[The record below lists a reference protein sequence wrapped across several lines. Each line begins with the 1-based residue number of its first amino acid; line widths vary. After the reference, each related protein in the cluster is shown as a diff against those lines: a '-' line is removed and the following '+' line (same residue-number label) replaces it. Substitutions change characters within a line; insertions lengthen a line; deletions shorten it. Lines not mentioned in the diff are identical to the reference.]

1 MLLLWFCNSQD
12 GKTYIYGGCV
22 TIMAHGKKYLFYQYL
37 QGLWQTTDT
46 MKTTSLVAQLV
57 KDCLQC
63 RRLWFDFWVGRI
75 PWRVDRLRTP
85 VFLGFPG
92 GSDGKES
99 AYNVGDLGSI
109 PGLGR
114 SPGGGHGKPFQY
126 SCLENP
132 HGQRSLTCYS
142 SWGRKKSDMTER
154 LNWTDGW
161 GTKRNRK
168 TTSFQRS
175 EKSNM

>member
-1 MLLLWFCNSQD
+1 MLLLWFCDSQD

-46 MKTTSLVAQLV
+46 MKTTTLVAQLV

-75 PWRVDRLRTP
+75 PWRVNRLCTP

-92 GSDGKES
+92 GSDDNES
-99 AYNVGDLGSI
+99 ACSAADLGSI

-114 SPGGGHGKPFQY
+114 SSGGGHGNLSSFLAWRIPMDRGAWRATA
-126 SCLENP
+126 
-132 HGQRSLTCYS
+132 HGVT
-142 SWGRKKSDMTER
+142 KSRTR
-154 LNWTDGW
+154 LND
-161 GTKRNRK
+161 
-168 TTSFQRS
+168 
-175 EKSNM
+175 